1 VRVRQGVE
9 KKGRHWHRPLAQGF
23 LLGYL
28 CLSHLLLFFPGCG
41 YHRAERADI
50 PAWIKTIY
58 VAPWTNRSNELLL
71 GSWITDELRQE
82 FLRGSALE
90 LASRDEADVV
100 LEGEVVSLSTS
111 GLSYQYYDRAIE
123 RRIVAECSVSI
134 KDRKTGKVL
143 WQTSDIVREE
153 EFLVERKVIEPKV
166 LDVMKTEA
174 LRDQALQRLSRD
186 VAETIYHRIAGVF

>member
-1 VRVRQGVE
+1 VE
-9 KKGRHWHRPLAQGF
+9 KKGRHWHRPWAQGC

-28 CLSHLLLFFPGCG
+28 CLFHLLLFFPGCG

-100 LEGEVVSLSTS
+100 LEGEVVSVSTS
-111 GLSYQYYDRAIE
+111 GLSYVRYDRAIE
-123 RRIVAECSVSI
+123 RRIVAECSVRM

-153 EFLVERKVIEPKV
+153 EFLVGRKTKTPEV

-174 LRDQALQRLSRD
+174 LKDQALQRLSRD
-186 VAETIYHRIAGVF
+186 LAELIYHRIAGVF